1 MATTVAY
8 AASMCTRKTNSSSN
22 AKNGVACQEF
32 YDSSYNYVGVV
43 CFSGMNL
50 ANKVITGIWLSID
63 AARAGYGAGS
73 TKTVYLRKAN
83 YQNNI
88 ASGVTGLGYKG
99 DALGTFDGSFFGNST
114 FYQITG
120 TLFTNMAAYISQGN
134 NAFTIYNPY
143 PSASSQGYS
152 YNYLQWTAVTITIT
166 YEEAVSQPS
175 TSASSVNMGNAVTI
189 YTNRVSTATTHTLL
203 YTFGNTSGT
212 IATSV
217 GASVNWTP
225 PLTLA
230 SQIPSATSGT
240 CTITCQSY
248 IGGTLTGTRTCTLT
262 LNVPSTVVPSISS
275 VTVEDT
281 NSTVA
286 TRIQAYVRSL
296 STLSVEITAA
306 GSYGSTVSSYR
317 TSLDGVTYTAAS
329 FTASKKLSTAG
340 NLALTVTVTD
350 SRGRTATYTETLT
363 VLDYSYPS
371 IRLFKADRCN
381 ADGSAAQMDGTHV
394 HYSFEGGVVSL
405 RYMDPGGDTAGHF
418 IQPEPDG

>member
-32 YDSSYNYVGVV
+32 YDSSYNYVGIV

-73 TKTVYLRKAN
+73 TKTVYMRKAN
-83 YQNNI
+83 YQNSI
-88 ASGVTGLGYKG
+88 ASGVTGSGYAG
-99 DALGTFDGSFFGNST
+99 NALGTFDGSFFGNST
-114 FYQITG
+114 VYQMTG
-120 TLFTNMAAYISQGN
+120 TLFNNMAAYISQGN
-134 NAFTIYNPY
+134 NTFTIYNPS

-175 TSASSVNMGNAVTI
+175 TSASSVNMGSAVTV
-189 YTNRVSTATTHTLL
+189 YTNRVSTSTTHTLL

-212 IATSV
+212 IATNV
-217 GASVNWTP
+217 GASVSWTP

-230 SQIPSATSGT
+230 AQIPSATNSV

-248 IGGTLTGTRTCTLT
+248 NGGTLTGTRTCTLT

-286 TRIQAYVRSL
+286 TRIQAYVKML
-296 STLSVEITAA
+296 STLSVAITAA

-317 TSLDGVTYTAAS
+317 TSLDGVTYTTAS

-340 NLALTVTVTD
+340 DVTLTVTVTD
-350 SRGRTATYTETLT
+350 TRGRTATYTETLT

-381 ADGSAAQMDGTHV
+381 SDGSSAM
-394 HYSFEGGVVSL
+394 
-405 RYMDPGGDTAGHF
+405 
-418 IQPEPDG
+418 